1 MLAALNVLGW
11 LVAVPLLLVAVVDPF
26 VDFGDWPNRLIGDR
40 RGDVQLRTPE
50 APAQRVGKPKHE
62 RQERVG
68 VARTTSPLLA
78 AREALRQFQAS
89 AGTGT
94 GGAAAGGGG
103 AGGGRRLAAAAAS
116 STPAPARA
124 PAPATARRRSA

>member
-50 APAQRVGKPKHE
+50 APAQRVGKPKTSVKSE
-62 RQERVG
+62 LESS
-68 VARTTSPLLA
+68 TDSPLLA
-78 AREALRQFQAS
+78 AREALRQFQAN
-89 AGTGT
+89 AGTGSRRRCR
-94 GGAAAGGGG
+94 GRGRR
-103 AGGGRRLAAAAAS
+103 RRLAPAVAAAAS
-116 STPAPARA
+116 STPAPAGA

>member
-50 APAQRVGKPKHE
+50 APAQRVGKPKTSVKSE
-62 RQERVG
+62 LESSND
-68 VARTTSPLLA
+68 SPLLA
-78 AREALRQFQAS
+78 AREALRQFQAN

-103 AGGGRRLAAAAAS
+103 GGGWRLAPAAAAAS
-116 STPAPARA
+116 STPAPAGA